1 MRRRKMNKQNI
12 KKEQTETAKKRHEDS
27 IKYMYFSRY
36 LLIRYIITIFFF
48 ETVKSFV

>member
-27 IKYMYFSRY
+27 IRDCQEVCVNNLSR
-36 LLIRYIITIFFF
+36 
-48 ETVKSFV
+48 